1 MIISEQWLREL
12 IATDLNAQ
20 EIADALTLAGLEV
33 DAVEA
38 LGASLDG
45 VVVGEVLSKEKHPDA
60 DRLNLTQVDVGADE
74 NLAIVCGASN
84 VNVGMKVPVATV
96 GTKLPNG
103 LKIKKSKIRG
113 EQSFGML
120 CSEAELGMAES
131 SDGLLKLADDA
142 PVGESIQS
150 YLSLDD
156 TLIDIDLTPN
166 RGDCLSVTG
175 VARELHVL
183 IDAAYT
189 PVAVNEVP
197 ASSAESS
204 EKVLVNIENSEVC
217 PSYLARVVT
226 GVDANAKTPLW
237 MQERL
242 RRSGLSSIS
251 PIVDITNYVMLE
263 LGQPMHA
270 FDYAKVGQEIQ
281 VRQARK
287 GEKIALLNDSEA
299 SLNEDTLVIA
309 DAKQAIAIAGV
320 MGGSDSAIDDSTRSI
335 VFEAAHFTK
344 RAVAGTARMYG
355 LHTDSSHRFE
365 RGVDPNLPEKAMQ
378 RATEL
383 CLEIC
388 GGEAGEIVNKSND
401 LVEKNAVELRFERVR
416 RLLGM
421 PLEKR
426 EVEAM
431 LKRISN
437 QVIETADG
445 WSVVPPS
452 YRFDI
457 ERECDLVEEVAR
469 VKGYDN
475 LDDRLPKLI
484 PSGRIAPENQVDKR
498 KLLNTMVAMG
508 YQESI
513 TYSFIDEEMLK
524 DFAVTEQKLIPLAN
538 PLAENMSVMRGSLWP
553 GLVAACQF
561 NLNRQNDRV
570 RLFELGAVFKDDGEI
585 KESNKLAG
593 LVCGSVFPAQ
603 THLKKVNSV
612 DFYDVRGDLE
622 SIFSLTAKPLNFI
635 VDSCEHPALH
645 PGQSAK
651 IVRDDSVIGFV
662 GRIHPNLAK
671 KYDLSLMTYLFELD
685 LDSVCSGYVPEY
697 KTVSKFP
704 SVSRD
709 IALLVPV
716 EISTG
721 SILNHIRLIDC
732 QDLRDVQLFDVYVGE
747 GVEINKKSVAVKLT
761 FQRVD
766 RTLTDD
772 EIDAYTA
779 LVLRSLAEEFS
790 IELR

>member
-12 IATDLNAQ
+12 ITTDLNAQ
-20 EIADALTLAGLEV
+20 QIADALTLAGLEV

-60 DRLNLTQVDVGADE
+60 DRLNLTQVNVGTDE
-74 NLAIVCGASN
+74 NLAIVCGAAN
-84 VNVGMKVPVATV
+84 VRVGMKVPVAIV

-120 CSEAELGMAES
+120 CSEAELGMADTSE
-131 SDGLLKLADDA
+131 GLLELPDDA
-142 PVGESIQS
+142 PIGEAIQS
-150 YLSLDD
+150 YLNLDD

-183 IDAAYT
+183 VDAAHI
-189 PVAVNEVP
+189 PVAVKDIAVT
-197 ASSAESS
+197 SS
-204 EKVLVNIENSEVC
+204 EKVAVNVENTEAC
-217 PSYLARVVT
+217 PSYLARVVK
-226 GVDANAKTPLW
+226 GIDANAKTPLW

-270 FDYAKVGQEIQ
+270 FDHAKVGHTIH
-281 VRQARK
+281 VRFANK
-287 GEKIALLNDSEA
+287 GEKIILLNDTEA
-299 SLNEDTLVIA
+299 SLDEDTLVIA
-309 DAKQAIAIAGV
+309 DSKHPIAIAGV
-320 MGGSDSAIDDSTRSI
+320 MGGSESAIDENTQSI
-335 VFEAAHFTK
+335 IFEAAHFTK
-344 RAVAGTARMYG
+344 RAAAGTARTYG

-365 RGVDPNLPEKAMQ
+365 RGVDPVLPEKAMQ

-388 GGEAGEIVNKSND
+388 GGEAGEIIRQSND
-401 LVEKNAVELRFERVR
+401 KFEKTAVALRFERVR

-421 PLEKR
+421 PLEQD
-426 EVEAM
+426 EVKGI
-431 LKRISN
+431 LQRISD
-437 QVIETADG
+437 QVVETTDG
-445 WSVVPPS
+445 WSVLPPS

-484 PSGRIAPENQVDKR
+484 PSGRIVPENQVEKR
-498 KLLNTMVAMG
+498 KLLHTMVAMG
-508 YQESI
+508 YQEAI
-513 TYSFIDEEMLK
+513 TYSFIDEEMLN
-524 DFAVTEQKLIPLAN
+524 DFAAAEQKLIPLAN

-553 GLVAACQF
+553 GLVSACQF
-561 NLNRQNDRV
+561 NLNRQNNRI
-570 RLFELGAVFKDDGEI
+570 RLFELGAVFKDDGKI
-585 KESNKLAG
+585 QESNKIAG
-593 LVCGSVFPAQ
+593 LACGSLFPAQ
-603 THLKKVNSV
+603 VHQKKTNSI

-622 SIFSLTAKPLNFI
+622 SLFSLTGKPLNFI
-635 VDSCEHPALH
+635 VRACEHPALH
-645 PGQSAK
+645 PGQSAE
-651 IVRDDSVIGFV
+651 IVRDNEVIGFI

-671 KYDLSLMTYLFELD
+671 KYDLPLMTFLFELD
-685 LDSVCSGYVPEY
+685 LDDVCTGYVPEY
-697 KTVSKFP
+697 QTVSKFP

-709 IALLVPV
+709 IALLVPAEV
-716 EISTG
+716 STG
-721 SILNHIRLIDC
+721 SVLAFIRSIDC
-732 QDLRDVQLFDVYVGE
+732 KDLRDVQLFDVYVGE
-747 GVEINKKSVAVKLT
+747 GVEVNKKSVAVKLT
-761 FQRVD
+761 FQRAD

-772 EIDAYTA
+772 EIETYTS
-779 LVLRSLAEEFS
+779 LVLKKLTEEFQ

>member
-38 LGASLDG
+38 LGASVDG

-60 DRLNLTQVDVGADE
+60 DRLNLTQVDIGADE

-166 RGDCLSVTG
+166 RTM
-175 VARELHVL
+175 
-183 IDAAYT
+183 I
-189 PVAVNEVP
+189 EVP
-197 ASSAESS
+197 ASSAE
-204 EKVLVNIENSEVC
+204 KVLVNVENSEVC

-320 MGGSDSAIDDSTRSI
+320 MGGSESAIDDSTRSI

-437 QVIETADG
+437 QVVEAEDG

-524 DFAVTEQKLIPLAN
+524 DFAAAEQKLIPLAN

-553 GLVAACQF
+553 GLVSACQF

-603 THLKKVNSV
+603 THLKKANSV

-651 IVRDDSVIGFV
+651 IVRDDSIIGFI

-709 IALLVPV
+709 IALLVPA

-721 SILNHIRLIDC
+721 SILNFIRLIDC

-747 GVEINKKSVAVKLT
+747 GVEVSKKSVAVKLT

-772 EIDAYTA
+772 EIDDYTA
-779 LVLRSLAEEFS
+779 LVLRNLAEEFS